1 MVEGSKCMRKDLIVW
16 SVSVLVGTVSLLV
29 SCRGMGAAGMES
41 GGGMSGK
48 TVAVNAGQHERNW
61 CPVEVEVDASLEGL
75 RVLSLVDEATGVT
88 IPAQI
93 TGWEGKYVLS
103 FVIPHM
109 GQGERTTYRL
119 AEKKAGA
126 EGVTLTKKDEAAIDV
141 AVAGQLVTTY
151 HFSSEYKK
159 PFMYPVLGSD
169 GARMTRGWPM
179 EDIAGEPQDHPHQKS
194 FWVAHGDV
202 NGTDFWGEG
211 RGSGTQRTDEIVT
224 VLSGDACGAIRARNS
239 WVDGNGKKLLSEE
252 RLYVFYN
259 TPAELRIIDLGVTFT
274 ATEGEVVF
282 GDTKEGGLAAFR
294 VNPVI
299 NADRHGE
306 IRNSLGAIG
315 ERETWGKRASWCD
328 YSGPIDGKRRGITVL
343 DNPMNPRYP
352 TCWHV
357 RGYGLMGANCFGY
370 SHFKST
376 YEQRGDFTLPAGE
389 SVTFRYRIIIHD
401 GDALTANVA
410 GRYADYIVPPSAKV
424 SP

>member
-1 MVEGSKCMRKDLIVW
+1 MRNSVMVWI
-16 SVSVLVGTVSLLV
+16 VSVLVWTVLLMV
-29 SCRGMGAAGMES
+29 SCRSMGAAGSQS
-41 GGGMSGK
+41 GGEMSA
-48 TVAVNAGQHERNW
+48 TRVTVNAGHHDRVW
-61 CPVEVEVDASLEGL
+61 CPVQVEVDASLAGL
-75 RVLSLVDEATGVT
+75 GGVSLVNDVTGVS

-93 TGWEGKYVLS
+93 ARWEGKYMLS

-109 GQGERTTYRL
+109 HKGERVTYRL
-119 AEKKAGA
+119 GEQEARAPA
-126 EGVTLTKKDEAAIDV
+126 VTLTREEESAITV
-141 AVAGQLVTTY
+141 SVAGQHVTTY
-151 HFSSEYKK
+151 HFSSDYKK

-179 EDIAGEPQDHPHQKS
+179 ENIPGEPQDHPHQKS

-202 NGTDFWGEG
+202 NGVDFWGEG

-224 VLSGDACGAIRARNS
+224 VMSGDVCGAIRTRNS
-239 WVDGNGKKLLSEE
+239 WVDDGGKKILSEE

-259 TPAELRIIDLGVTFT
+259 TPPEVRVIDLGVTCT
-274 ATEGEVVF
+274 ATEGQVVF

-306 IRNSLGAIG
+306 IQNSLGAIS
-315 ERETWGKRASWCD
+315 EREAWGKRASWCD
-328 YSGPIDGKRRGITVL
+328 YNGPIDGKRRGIAVL

-370 SHFKST
+370 SYFKST
-376 YEQRGDFTLPAGE
+376 YEKRGDFTLPAGE
-389 SVTFRYRIIIHD
+389 SVTFRYRILIHD
-401 GDALTANVA
+401 GDAVAANIA
-410 GRYADYIVPPSAKV
+410 ERYADYILPPDVKV
-424 SP
+424 SR

>member
-1 MVEGSKCMRKDLIVW
+1 MRNTMIVW
-16 SVSVLVGTVSLLV
+16 SVSVLVGAVLLIV
-29 SCRGMGAAGMES
+29 SCRSMGAAGSQS
-41 GGGMSGK
+41 GGQMSA
-48 TVAVNAGQHERNW
+48 TRVSVNAGQHERVW
-61 CPVEVEVDASLEGL
+61 CPVQVEVEGALARLSAV
-75 RVLSLVDEATGVT
+75 SLVDDATGVS

-93 TGWEGKYVLS
+93 AQWEGKYVLS

-109 GQGERTTYRL
+109 DKDERRSYRL
-119 AEKKAGA
+119 VEREAGA
-126 EGVTLTKKDEAAIDV
+126 AAVTLTRKDEPAIDV
-141 AVAGQLVTTY
+141 TVAGQPVTTY
-151 HFSSEYKK
+151 HFSSNYKK

-179 EDIAGEPQDHPHQKS
+179 EEIPGEPQDHPHQKS

-202 NGTDFWGEG
+202 NGVDFWGEG

-224 VLSGDACGAIRARNS
+224 VLSGDVCGAIRARNS
-239 WVDGNGKKLLSEE
+239 WMGDGDKKILSEE
-252 RLYVFYN
+252 RCYVYYN
-259 TPAELRIIDLGVTFT
+259 TPPELRIVDLSVRFG

-306 IRNSLGAIG
+306 IQNSVGAIG
-315 ERETWGKRASWCD
+315 EREAWGKRASWCD
-328 YSGPIDGKRRGITVL
+328 YNGPIDDKRRGIAVL

-370 SHFKST
+370 SYFKST
-376 YEQRGDFTLPAGE
+376 YEQQGDFTLPAGE
-389 SVTFRYRIIIHD
+389 SVTFRYRVLIHD
-401 GDALTANVA
+401 GDAVA
-410 GRYADYIVPPSAKV
+410 ADIAARYADYILPPDVKV
-424 SP
+424 SR